1 VFIFFFPL
9 PRPKLPRDFILLLL
23 QIFILVGIDGL
34 HSGKWLSGNGSV
46 LSINRIT
53 GEGYAHGEGATQ
65 DVEISWNDK
74 DLLSVNPLN
83 IVSFGM
89 VGISEYEVGDVAADI
104 YITKWKTYEICIKD
118 YSWIIHC
125 RSKSSEA
132 KNLKIRFQLFF
143 LPLVC
148 HPFILTKLQYSQRT
162 EIDVTYEPE
171 EATPASGVRNITWT
185 AVLICAAVLI
195 VTVVVFMRLLERPDR
210 SLLSRQAGPTSSAVA
225 GAATTDSISTGNFQ
239 SSPRTPQ
246 PFMEYVRRTIDETP
260 YYNREGRR
268 RFDPRYTY

>member
-1 VFIFFFPL
+1 
-9 PRPKLPRDFILLLL
+9 
-23 QIFILVGIDGL
+23 
-34 HSGKWLSGNGSV
+34 
-46 LSINRIT
+46 
-53 GEGYAHGEGATQ
+53 
-65 DVEISWNDK
+65 
-74 DLLSVNPLN
+74 
-83 IVSFGM
+83 
-89 VGISEYEVGDVAADI
+89 
-104 YITKWKTYEICIKD
+104 
-118 YSWIIHC
+118 
-125 RSKSSEA
+125 
-132 KNLKIRFQLFF
+132 
-143 LPLVC
+143 
-148 HPFILTKLQYSQRT
+148 QRT